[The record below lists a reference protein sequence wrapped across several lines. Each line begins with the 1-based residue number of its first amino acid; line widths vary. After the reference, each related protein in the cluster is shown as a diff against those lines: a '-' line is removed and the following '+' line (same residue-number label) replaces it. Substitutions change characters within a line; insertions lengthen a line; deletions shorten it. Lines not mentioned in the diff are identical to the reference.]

1 MFQQSSSN
9 PSLGQGSFGP
19 MANPGKQIQN
29 PPQQRPSVYHF
40 DTPEQRIR
48 YMLRNRGQTP
58 ANMPATDMEIEQLFG
73 TPERPAL

>member
-1 MFQQSSSN
+1 MFQQSSTN
-9 PSLGQGSFGP
+9 PTLGQGVFGP
-19 MANPGKQIQN
+19 MPMASKKIEY
-29 PPQQRPSVYHF
+29 PPQQRPSVYDF

-48 YMLRNRGQTP
+48 YMLRNRGQPP